1 MAKKGTKKKNI
12 VQVSMTKP
20 KFILALDMSL
30 TGTGWSI
37 YDAETGAHTKGRFD
51 TSELRGLERLR
62 FLRDRVLYLAWYGH
76 LNGPFDGLMSPD
88 KKLELLVF
96 IEGYAFGARGASI
109 IDLGELGGVIRLG
122 LADLKIPY
130 VEVTPTQIKKFVCG
144 AGNANKNVVLK
155 EVFKRFGEDINDD
168 NIADAFSL
176 MQLGRAAC
184 GFFGQAMVKFQADVV
199 GDVMKTYFKG
209 AA

>member
-12 VQVSMTKP
+12 VQIALTKP
-20 KFILALDMSL
+20 KHILALDMSL
-30 TGTGWSI
+30 TGTGWAL
-37 YDAETGAHTKGRFD
+37 YNVETGKHEKGRFD

-62 FLRDRVLYLAWYGH
+62 FLRDRVLHLAWYGH
-76 LNGPFDGLMSPD
+76 LNGPFDGLMTPD

-96 IEGYAFGARGASI
+96 IEGYAFGARGAAM
-109 IDLGELGGVIRLG
+109 IDLGELGGIIRLG
-122 LADLKIPY
+122 LADLEIPY
-130 VEVTPTQIKKFVCG
+130 VEITPTQVKKFICG
-144 AGNANKNVVLK
+144 TGNANKNVVLK

-184 GFFGQAMVKFQADVV
+184 GCLGQDMVKFQADVV
-199 GDVMKTYFKG
+199 SDVVKTYFKG